1 MRLGSKIKDSVNLI
15 FRHNARNNFRIQ
27 NLALDEFESLTTDD
41 GAEIFDN
48 GPRIEDVKPKNANI
62 EILSGHEIANVE
74 PNRTGTSDDR
84 HILRT
89 IMDDVTS
96 LFRTR

>member
-1 MRLGSKIKDSVNLI
+1 
-15 FRHNARNNFRIQ
+15 
-27 NLALDEFESLTTDD
+27 
-41 GAEIFDN
+41 
-48 GPRIEDVKPKNANI
+48 
-62 EILSGHEIANVE
+62 VE